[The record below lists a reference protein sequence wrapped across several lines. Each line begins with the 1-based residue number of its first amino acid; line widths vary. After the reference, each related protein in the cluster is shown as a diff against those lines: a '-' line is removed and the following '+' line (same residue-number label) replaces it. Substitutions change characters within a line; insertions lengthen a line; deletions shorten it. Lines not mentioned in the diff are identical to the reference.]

1 MYILSTHARRF
12 TLILQSFLSMTTPVT
27 RGGVNLMNQVVPPV
41 KKTWSL
47 SENLQRKQ
55 FVEACILVIVLSE
68 DGTALVTMINSV
80 NNVDD
85 PVRNPFT
92 SADFGGK
99 DGLRFSVKQDTPL
112 YALALQNACI
122 CLVRDV
128 NLPLGKDPML
138 TGDAIKQMDSATGT
152 LHDYLRKKQYSGN
165 VTVLASDLKRSIQ
178 TAYVV
183 VSSLLSRNPDENA
196 VKDYKVNVS
205 KLVHLFPC
213 IHALGL
219 NQSDGDITTWKGFG
233 VMNPQNTSVYR
244 EKTGDL
250 VDNLVEVN
258 RNTPDSNNPTNNE
271 IVTPFSALRHGY
283 NLITLN
289 DDFYKQM
296 YADNSFHCRNTNLF
310 QLLLQ
315 FQSHDGTT
323 GKKLLV
329 ALQQDSSVH
338 DFDKVEIEKIYNAM
352 MVEKTPKESYEATLR
367 TFNKGQPSQ
376 RRLVSYMLANIP
388 KATKKS
394 WFGGKTKRRKLKKT
408 RAKSRARR

>member
-1 MYILSTHARRF
+1 
-12 TLILQSFLSMTTPVT
+12 MTKPVT

-92 SADFGGK
+92 SADFEGK
-99 DGLRFSVKQDTPL
+99 VGLPFSVNPDTPL

-128 NLPLGKDPML
+128 NLPSGKDPML

-152 LHDYLRKKQYSGN
+152 LHDYLRKKRYSGN

-196 VKDYKVNVS
+196 VKVVNDYKVNVS
-205 KLVHLFPC
+205 KLVYLFPC

-244 EKTGDL
+244 ETGSFDDIL
-250 VDNLVEVN
+250 QGVYL
-258 RNTPDSNNPTNNE
+258 NTETATTNSTN
-271 IVTPFSALRHGY
+271 ITAFSALRQGY
-283 NLITLN
+283 NRITLN
-289 DDFYKQM
+289 DKFYKQM

-315 FQSHDGTT
+315 FQSHDGT
-323 GKKLLV
+323 GNKLLV
-329 ALQQDSSVH
+329 ALQQDSAVNKT
-338 DFDKVEIEKIYNAM
+338 DKAEIEKIYTEM
-352 MVEKTPKESYEATLR
+352 MVEKTLKESHEATLR
-367 TFNKGQPSQ
+367 SFNKGQSSQ
-376 RRLVSYMLANIP
+376 RSLVSYMLANIP
-388 KATKKS
+388 KATKKT
-394 WFGGKTKRRKLKKT
+394 WFGGKTKRRKLKKN